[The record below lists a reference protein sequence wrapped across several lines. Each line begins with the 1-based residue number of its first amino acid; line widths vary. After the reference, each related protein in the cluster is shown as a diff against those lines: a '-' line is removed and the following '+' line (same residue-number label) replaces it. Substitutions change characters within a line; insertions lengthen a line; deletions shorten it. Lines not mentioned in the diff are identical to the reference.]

1 MSEENKDIDES
12 GQERDG
18 KGRFTPKTQTESNGQ
33 SSPTEGDYTKMNAIL
48 QKQSGMSAEKFVE
61 YQRKLTPREL
71 FNQLNFLVDN
81 IETPPPKTKEGGGLP
96 PNKDFVPTSP
106 GGEKVTLPGRQM
118 GVQKLGKEEK
128 FGLHLAFDPRELFT
142 PKKKE

>member
-1 MSEENKDIDES
+1 MSDENKDNNNS
-12 GQERDG
+12 GQERDE
-18 KGRFTPKTQTESNGQ
+18 KGHFKPKIQTESIGQ
-33 SSPTEGDYTKMNAIL
+33 SSPTEGDYSKMNTIL

-81 IETPPPKTKEGGGLP
+81 IEMPPSKPKDGLP

-106 GGEKVTLPGRQM
+106 GGERVTLPGRQM
-118 GVQKLGKEEK
+118 GTQKLGKEEK
-128 FGLHLAFDPRELFT
+128 FGLHLAFDPKELFT

>member
-1 MSEENKDIDES
+1 MSEENEENKDS
-12 GQERDG
+12 GQERDE
-18 KGRFTPKTQTESNGQ
+18 KGHFKPKTQTESIGR
-33 SSPTEGDYTKMNAIL
+33 SSPMEGDYSKMNTIL

-81 IETPPPKTKEGGGLP
+81 IEKTPSKTKDGLP

-106 GGEKVTLPGRQM
+106 GGEKTTLPGIQK

-128 FGLHLAFDPRELFT
+128 FGLHLAFDPKELFA
-142 PKKKE
+142 PKKK

>member
-1 MSEENKDIDES
+1 MSEEIKDNNDS
-12 GQERDG
+12 GQPRDE
-18 KGRFTPKTQTESNGQ
+18 KGHFKPKTQTESIGQ
-33 SSPTEGDYTKMNAIL
+33 SSPTEGDYSKMNTIL

-71 FNQLNFLVDN
+71 FNQLNFLVEN
-81 IETPPPKTKEGGGLP
+81 LETPLPKPKDGLP

-106 GGEKVTLPGRQM
+106 GGERVTLPGRQM
-118 GVQKLGKEEK
+118 GTQKLGKEEK
-128 FGLHLAFDPRELFT
+128 FGLHLAFDPKELFT